1 MRKSKTEFSRRL
13 RRRSTPTEEVVWE
26 MVRDRRMLGLKFRR
40 QHPVGPFIADFYCAE
55 LSLVLELDGN
65 VHLDPIQYEKDRY
78 RDDWMAERGISV
90 IRVWNR
96 EADEENIRR
105 LITRFLAMRQ

>member
-1 MRKSKTEFSRRL
+1 MRESRTEFSRRL

-26 MVRDRRMLGLKFRR
+26 LVRDRRMLGLKFRR

-65 VHLDPIQYEKDRY
+65 VHRDRIQREKDRY
-78 RDDWMAERGISV
+78 RDDWMAERGILV

-96 EADEENIRR
+96 QADEENLKR
-105 LITRFLAMRQ
+105 LITRFLPRCR

>member
-1 MRKSKTEFSRRL
+1 MSRRL
-13 RRRSTPTEEVVWE
+13 RRRSTSTEEVVWD
-26 MVRDRRMLGLKFRR
+26 MVRDRRMLGLKIRR

-78 RDDWMAERGISV
+78 RDDWMAERGIGV

-105 LITRFLAMRQ
+105 LIARFLAMRR